1 MYNKPANGPI
11 GLSRICSCV
20 QGYRVLYCFQ
30 ITTCICVKLI
40 SHVTTFELPSSYAS
54 RLSYAS
60 FCGNGNLLQLIF
72 SDCQMLFSVA
82 HEGVIMTHKSTDMAK
97 LLAGTRKIHCS
108 VQLFYSSYR
117 VASQFAKWSSLTFFL
132 TFPLPSLTKQVK
144 INFLAANSLDNT
156 RKTKTVYSLNL
167 NCKLYW
173 DTDLYQSENWHQVKC
188 WDIVRT
194 VFFFKIPWL
203 FPDFKQNLQIPWP
216 FPDLVTLFTW
226 MCFWPWHITW
236 MEN

>member
-1 MYNKPANGPI
+1 M
-11 GLSRICSCV
+11 
-20 QGYRVLYCFQ
+20 
-30 ITTCICVKLI
+30 KLI
-40 SHVTTFELPSSYAS
+40 SHVTTFELPSSYS
-54 RLSYAS
+54 SQLSYAS

-82 HEGVIMTHKSTDMAK
+82 HEGIIMTLKSTDMTK
-97 LLAGTRKIHCS
+97 LLTGRRKIHCS
-108 VQLFYSSYR
+108 VQLFHSSYR

-132 TFPLPSLTKQVK
+132 TFPLPSLTKQAK

-194 VFFFKIPWL
+194 GLFSK
-203 FPDFKQNLQIPWP
+203 FPDFFLTLSKIFK
-216 FPDLVTLFTW
+216 FPDLFLTWLPCLHECVFDLGTSHEWKIKVMLNINFFGLLFRYNSAKW
-226 MCFWPWHITW
+226 FYRLQLSH
-236 MEN
+236 